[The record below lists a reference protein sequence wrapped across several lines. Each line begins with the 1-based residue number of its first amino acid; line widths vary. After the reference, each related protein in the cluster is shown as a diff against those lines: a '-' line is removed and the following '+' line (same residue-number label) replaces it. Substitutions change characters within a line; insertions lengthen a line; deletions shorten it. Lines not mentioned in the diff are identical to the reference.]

1 MYLVFGGEIKDLEE
15 ENCGYFGGVKIPIL
29 LTLFTMTYQV
39 KAIYPF
45 SMCLSN
51 VVYFPQCAYAVVGC
65 LVSGKL

>member
-39 KAIYPF
+39 KA
-45 SMCLSN
+45 
-51 VVYFPQCAYAVVGC
+51 VYYF
-65 LVSGKL
+65 